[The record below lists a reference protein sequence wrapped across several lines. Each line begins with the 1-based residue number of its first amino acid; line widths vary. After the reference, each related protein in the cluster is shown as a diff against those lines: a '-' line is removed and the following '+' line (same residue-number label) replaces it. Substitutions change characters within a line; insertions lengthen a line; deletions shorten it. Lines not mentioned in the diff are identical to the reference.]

1 MGRRTNDRRRRVL
14 YSTHLSD
21 QTASTAASRREIERL
36 REARRPTAAYGA
48 RVQRRLRGR
57 WFSLVPVKR
66 RSYTILASVVT
77 AVTLLLCLAH
87 YASNAWPAL
96 VYHPEIARPLRLDVP
111 DSFGR
116 WFMVAMLSTSAGIAL
131 MTYQLRRYRLDD
143 YLGRYRL
150 WRLVLIVLV
159 IASVNAL
166 VGLVDWTGAL
176 LDVTFGKRVALTG
189 GDWLRVVVGL
199 GGAVL
204 CLRMIAEMY
213 RSRAAFVSMLVTC
226 VALMIGQAAQ
236 WNVMEDDTLGPWTLV
251 TSIPLIASTSIFIA
265 MTGYL
270 RMLYREV
277 REIEDSVSLRER
289 LDRMRLKIFTRSDAG
304 ESELD
309 SQEIQPTRAERR
321 QAAKEEKAAAAEAKR
336 QETEQRKQ
344 AAANRKAERDAAKAE
359 TSDDDEAT
367 SGELK
372 RGWFGRMRSKPAADS
387 DDANPAGSVS
397 EVADSFESDDRD
409 DQHEP
414 KAKRR
419 WFGLRAAKF
428 ESGDTDSGDEI
439 DSADQPSADENGE
452 AAPKKRRF
460 GLGLRSRRA
469 ERADADAGESGGE
482 VQFEPAAENANG
494 TADENAEDAPAK
506 RRSGLGGWFG
516 RKKADSA
523 DAESGNDADDQTASG
538 SNHSSSQGDDEG
550 DGEYI
555 DPDSIDWN
563 SLNKTEK
570 RRIKKQLRRQDRAA

>member
-1 MGRRTNDRRRRVL
+1 MDRRTNDRRRRVL

-21 QTASTAASRREIERL
+21 QTASTAASRREFERL

-66 RSYTILASVVT
+66 RSYTILASVVS

-96 VYHPEIARPLRLDVP
+96 VYHPEIARPLRLDIP
-111 DSFGR
+111 GSFGR
-116 WFMVAMLSTSAGIAL
+116 WFMVAMLSASAGIAL

-150 WRLVLIVLV
+150 WRMVLIVLAV
-159 IASVNAL
+159 ASVNSL
-166 VGLVDWTGAL
+166 VGLIDWTGAL

-213 RSRAAFVSMLVTC
+213 RSRAALASMLVTC
-226 VALMIGQAAQ
+226 AALMIGQAAQ
-236 WNVMEDDTLGPWTLV
+236 WNVMEDDTLGPWVLV
-251 TSIPLIASTSIFIA
+251 TSMPLVASTSIFVA

-277 REIEDSVSLRER
+277 REIEDSMSLRER
-289 LDRMRLKIFTRSDAG
+289 LDRMRLKIFTNSDAD
-304 ESELD
+304 ESEPE
-309 SQEIQPTRAERR
+309 SQEVKLTRAERR
-321 QAAKEEKAAAAEAKR
+321 QAAKDEKADAARAKR
-336 QETEQRKQ
+336 QEAEQRKQ
-344 AAANRKAERDAAKAE
+344 AAADRKAERDAAKAE
-359 TSDDDEAT
+359 ASEQADGDNDEAT

-387 DDANPAGSVS
+387 DDASAAES
-397 EVADSFESDDRD
+397 DSDVVDSSESDDRD
-409 DQHEP
+409 DHEEP

-419 WFGLRAAKF
+419 WFGLRAAKP
-428 ESGDTDSGDEI
+428 ESVDTDSDDEI
-439 DSADQPSADENGE
+439 DSADQPSADENAE
-452 AAPKKRRF
+452 AVPKKRRF

-469 ERADADAGESGGE
+469 QPADADAGESGGE
-482 VQFEPAAENANG
+482 VQFEPAAENTDDGA
-494 TADENAEDAPAK
+494 AENDAAENSDDAPAK

-516 RKKADSA
+516 RKKADPASS
-523 DAESGNDADDQTASG
+523 DAENGDDGEEQAASSGNQSPG
-538 SNHSSSQGDDEG
+538 QSNNDNGDD
-550 DGEYI
+550 EYI

-563 SLNKTEK
+563 S
-570 RRIKKQLRRQDRAA
+570 